1 MKPWDPPEEKL
12 YPALDDLLSDWT
24 STFHPPYEGI
34 RVLGTRW
41 SNRSYE
47 LREFLARNQVPYQWI
62 DVELAQADPE
72 VRGLVDSLGPRGANA
87 PAHSLSG
94 WHAFAGA
101 ASAGGGRTSSVCV
114 HTPRRI
120 SMTL

>member
-1 MKPWDPPEEKL
+1 MTCSRIGLRFPTL
-12 YPALDDLLSDWT
+12 
-24 STFHPPYEGI
+24 YEGI

-72 VRGLVDSLGPRGANA
+72 VRGLIASLGPRQKR
-87 PAHSLSG
+87 
-94 WHAFAGA
+94 F
-101 ASAGGGRTSSVCV
+101 R
-114 HTPRRI
+114 
-120 SMTL
+120 